1 MARRMTDTAKWGDEW
16 FMELS
21 PATKLL
27 WFYLCDQCDH
37 AGLWKVNRRL
47 AETQMG
53 RAIDWEKATTELG
66 SRILVV
72 GDRWHIR
79 KFVEFQYG
87 PVPNEKNNAHA
98 GVLKV
103 LRSFSLSWG
112 SPGASQPHPSPCLGA
127 LGMDKDKEMDSR
139 GESAERGARKA
150 EFKALLTRLLVCDGP
165 KAFPKWQALATSN
178 PQARTFEERCAL
190 VTYCVEQG
198 RRAGAEVNYA
208 SDVVSW
214 AAGWR
219 P

>member
-21 PATKLL
+21 PSTKLL

-47 AETQMG
+47 AELQMG
-53 RAIDWEKATTELG
+53 RAIDWEKAQGELG
-66 SRILVV
+66 DRIQVV

-87 PVPNEKNNAHA
+87 PTPNEKNNAHA

-112 SPGASQPHPSPCLGA
+112 SVGATQPHPSPCLGA
-127 LGMDKDKEMDSR
+127 LDMDKDKEKDSKR
-139 GESAERGARKA
+139 ESAEREATRK
-150 EFKALLTRLLVCDGP
+150 EFKDLLTRLLVSDGP
-165 KAFPKWQALATSN
+165 QAIKRWWALACSN
-178 PQARTFEERCAL
+178 REAITTEQKFAL
-190 VTYCVEQG
+190 VRWCVEQG
-198 RRAGAEVNYA
+198 RSRGDVNHA
-208 SDVVSW
+208 SDVVGW
-214 AAGWR
+214 AKEWR